1 MKTIKNSIKRLNQ
14 IISKQ
19 LITILIILI
28 SVTLN
33 AQNTYVP
40 DDNFEQE
47 LINMGYDDVLDDYV
61 ATANINTIS
70 FLNISYADFSNFSDY
85 KKDCYELIK
94 SEYNNKN
101 LENYVYNYSYNETS
115 D

>member
-1 MKTIKNSIKRLNQ
+1 MYKKYIV
-14 IISKQ
+14 
-19 LITILIILI
+19 LILLFFI
-28 SVTLN
+28 
-33 AQNTYVP
+33 
-40 DDNFEQE
+40 F
-47 LINMGYDDVLDDYV
+47 
-61 ATANINTIS
+61 S